1 MRKQM
6 FIRRESGKAYAASW
20 WLSDGHAEGPSQI
33 KSGSLAEAAAAA
45 EGMRVIA
52 LVPTCDVLLASASV
66 PATQRRRIAT
76 AVPYA
81 LEDLLAEDVEKLH
94 FAIGAKEFGNTVAC
108 AAVSHA
114 VIKQWQAEFE
124 TSGLQ
129 VAALYPDVFGVS
141 VQPTEWT
148 LLLEDQGALLRTG
161 PQAGMALDR
170 ENLQDSLMLMLAS
183 LGEAK
188 PACLRVID
196 VRADEQAPL
205 MLDASIEIEWTPSND
220 PAISVLA
227 TNLDEANAIDLLQ
240 GEYSK
245 REQLSK
251 LWRPWRAAA
260 ALLLVWVV
268 AQLAAMGFEYR
279 QLQSLSIAQRKQAEE
294 IYTQTFPESRKGQ
307 DLSVIRAEMKRKT
320 EALRGGGADGQG
332 AFLTMLSDVGEPISK
347 APSVALER
355 LSYRVGE
362 INVSFSIA
370 DVQQLDELKQKLA
383 ATGGLVIE
391 IQSAAQRDGKV
402 DARLNI
408 AKAGT

>member
-1 MRKQM
+1 
-6 FIRRESGKAYAASW
+6 
-20 WLSDGHAEGPSQI
+20 
-33 KSGSLAEAAAAA
+33 
-45 EGMRVIA
+45 
-52 LVPTCDVLLASASV
+52 
-66 PATQRRRIAT
+66 
-76 AVPYA
+76 
-81 LEDLLAEDVEKLH
+81 
-94 FAIGAKEFGNTVAC
+94 
-108 AAVSHA
+108 
-114 VIKQWQAEFE
+114 
-124 TSGLQ
+124 
-129 VAALYPDVFGVS
+129 
-141 VQPTEWT
+141 
-148 LLLEDQGALLRTG
+148 
-161 PQAGMALDR
+161 
-170 ENLQDSLMLMLAS
+170 
-183 LGEAK
+183 
-188 PACLRVID
+188 VID